1 MLFVIVAFFT
11 LSRTHPPRKKIA
23 VLSPTVCKSTKRVTR
38 CIRLVHGLTHL
49 VVRNPA
55 YTLYV
60 CGAGLIS
67 LAIYCPLTFGVTY
80 ATSNGFSP
88 SLANYA

>member
-1 MLFVIVAFFT
+1 MG
-11 LSRTHPPRKKIA
+11 SR
-23 VLSPTVCKSTKRVTR
+23 
-38 CIRLVHGLTHL
+38 LTAS
-49 VVRNPA
+49 VRNPA

-80 ATSNGFSP
+80 ATANGFSP
-88 SLANYA
+88 SLANYAQVSTGFHCAPC